1 MAAATSSL
9 PRRRR
14 GAGRVTLAD
23 VASAAGVSSITV
35 SRVLNEPGKVSADLR
50 DRILAAIAELGYVP
64 NGAAR
69 ALASARP
76 LLVAVLVP
84 SLTNEVF
91 VETLR
96 GIREVL
102 QPKGYQILIG
112 DTGYDANDEA
122 AMLNTYLAFGPG
134 GLLLTGLQ
142 QTDAVR
148 LRLETLRL
156 PRVHMMELPAPDQ
169 VAPLTVGFSQTAA
182 AVAMTDYLIERGHR
196 RIGFLATQLD
206 HRTLLRRDGWRASM
220 QTHGLYS
227 PELEITDPGRSS
239 VARGGEL
246 LSQILASGLPPLNA
260 LFCNNDDVAQGVI
273 FEAHRRGL
281 VVPKDLAVVGFN
293 DLAASAWINPGLTT
307 IATPRYEVGREAALR
322 LLGSMAGDAPGAPL
336 DLGFKLVT
344 RASA

>member
-1 MAAATSSL
+1 MAPATSSL

-35 SRVLNEPGKVSADLR
+35 SRVLNDPGKVSADLR
-50 DRILAAIAELGYVP
+50 DRIVAAIAELGYVP

-112 DTGYDANDEA
+112 DTGYDADDEA
-122 AMLNTYLAFGPG
+122 RMLDTYLAFGPG

-142 QTDAVR
+142 QTEAVK

-156 PRVHMMELPAPDQ
+156 PRVHMMELPAPNQ
-169 VAPLTVGFSQTAA
+169 PAPPTVGFSQTAA
-182 AVAMTDYLIERGHR
+182 ATAMADYLIGRNYR

-220 QTHGLYS
+220 QAHGLYNTD
-227 PELEITDPGRSS
+227 LEITDPGRSS
-239 VARGGEL
+239 VGRGGEL
-246 LSQILASGLPPLNA
+246 LTQILASGMKLDA
-260 LFCNNDDVAQGVI
+260 LFCNNDDVAQGVV
-273 FEAHRRGL
+273 FEAQRRGMD
-281 VVPKDLAVVGFN
+281 VPKDLAVVGFN

-322 LLGSMAGDAPGAPL
+322 LLELMGGGSAPAPL
-336 DLGFKLVT
+336 DLGFRLVT
-344 RASA
+344 RGSA